1 MGIWYHLV
9 KLNNYLHNMTKP
21 SKDSEIMVKR
31 DENGRLM
38 PGSILN
44 PIGKPPGAKHLSTRL
59 YEALLKTVD
68 DDPNQRTYL
77 DLLTRRILK
86 DAIEK
91 GNTNLINLIYDRV
104 EGKPDQGV
112 RLEVTNDQE
121 RNEENVMEIA
131 RRVSEELK
139 KKKTE

>member
-1 MGIWYHLV
+1 M
-9 KLNNYLHNMTKP
+9 KKTEKP
-21 SKDSEIMVKR
+21 ENTGEIVVKR

-38 PGSILN
+38 PGSYLN
-44 PIGKPPGAKHLSTRL
+44 PAGKPPGAKHLSTKL

-77 DLLTRRILK
+77 DLLTKRILK

>member
-1 MGIWYHLV
+1 
-9 KLNNYLHNMTKP
+9 MTKP

-31 DENGRLM
+31 DENGRLL

-44 PIGKPPGAKHLSTRL
+44 PIGKPPGAKHLSTKL
-59 YEALLKTVD
+59 YEALLKTVP
-68 DDPNQRTYL
+68 DDPEQKTYL
-77 DLLTRRILK
+77 DMLTRRILK

-112 RLEVTNDQE
+112 RLEVSNDLQAT
-121 RNEENVMEIA
+121 EENVMEIA
-131 RRVSEELK
+131 KRVSEELK
-139 KKKTE
+139 QKKTG

>member
-1 MGIWYHLV
+1 MK
-9 KLNNYLHNMTKP
+9 KLEKVTENTDEKQIKP
-21 SKDSEIMVKR
+21 DKPW
-31 DENGRLM
+31 LFQ
-38 PGSILN
+38 PGVSGN
-44 PIGKPPGAKHLSTRL
+44 PAGKPPGAKHLSTRL
-59 YEALLKTVD
+59 YEALLKTVP
-68 DDPNQRTYL
+68 DDPDQKTYL